1 MVQGLGSSGP
11 EQCTPELDTG
21 ALQRLDLLQAVSP
34 FRVGAACLA
43 VGKGRVNA
51 TARQRAQNPLSP
63 VTLIFKGPPNVHV
76 RGKGLVKKY
85 LP

>member
-21 ALQRLDLLQAVSP
+21 ARQTLDLLQAVSP

-43 VGKGRVNA
+43 GRKGRINA
-51 TARQRAQNPLSP
+51 KLGREPKTLLVPSP
-63 VTLIFKGPPNVHV
+63 
-76 RGKGLVKKY
+76 
-85 LP
+85 